1 MFQALRQAAR
11 RAAPKTNGTI
21 SDQITSTSALAVA
34 TVLIA
39 LASQQ
44 QNENEE
50 ADVNSRNSSS
60 RTSSMAN
67 QLPFL
72 LPTNNISSHCQCEL
86 STKIS
91 RLRRSA
97 TSKLMAAEATH
108 KTFFS
113 LYEVDFDHPLG
124 QGAYGD
130 VYMCRDVKTGEECA
144 LKKIPKVVYC
154 DVFVCVYLPCICLRL
169 TFCYHLLIC
178 RSSLNTWNS
187 KER

>member
-11 RAAPKTNGTI
+11 RAAVKKNEVI
-21 SDQITSTSALAVA
+21 LTSVVNSSALAVA
-34 TVLIA
+34 VVIVA
-39 LASQQ
+39 LAAEKQS
-44 QNENEE
+44 EE
-50 ADVNSRNSSS
+50 SSNISKYSTTADR
-60 RTSSMAN
+60 
-67 QLPFL
+67 LPFL
-72 LPTNNISSHCQCEL
+72 LPTSTSSSTCQCEL

-130 VYMCRDVKTGEECA
+130 VYLCREIKTGEECA
-144 LKKIPKVVYC
+144 LKKIPKVRV
-154 DVFVCVYLPCICLRL
+154 LAL
-169 TFCYHLLIC
+169 
-178 RSSLNTWNS
+178 
-187 KER
+187 

>member
-21 SDQITSTSALAVA
+21 SAQLTSTSALAVA

-39 LASQQ
+39 LASEQ

-50 ADVNSRNSSS
+50 ADVNSGNSSS

-72 LPTNNISSHCQCEL
+72 LPTNISSHCKCEL

-169 TFCYHLLIC
+169 TYCYHLLIC